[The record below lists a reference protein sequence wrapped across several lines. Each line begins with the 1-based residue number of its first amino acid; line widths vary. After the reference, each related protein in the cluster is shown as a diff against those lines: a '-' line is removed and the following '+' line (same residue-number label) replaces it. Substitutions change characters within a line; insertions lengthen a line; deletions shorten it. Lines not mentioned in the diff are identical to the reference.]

1 MFYQISLICRGFII
15 INVKLMYPSLRNKHF
30 FTKKRQERIYW
41 VNIIILLFITKTAD
55 NPSFPLLL
63 ALWSDG
69 FCNKSH
75 NKKFQHTDY
84 LGKNM
89 RKITQVISAVCLLF
103 ALNSS
108 AVALASS
115 PSPLNPGTNVARIAE
130 QAPIHWVSVAQIE
143 NSLAG
148 RPPMAVGFD
157 IDDTVLFSSPGFWR
171 GKKTFSPE
179 SEDYLKNPVFWEK
192 MNNGWDEFSI
202 PKEVARQ
209 LIDMHVRRGDA
220 IFFVTGRSPTKT
232 ETVSKTLADN
242 FHIPATNMNPV
253 IFAGDKP
260 GQNTKSQ
267 WLQDKNIRIF
277 YGDSDNDITAARD
290 VGARGIRI
298 LRASNSTYKP
308 LPQAGA
314 FGEEVIVNSEY

>member
-1 MFYQISLICRGFII
+1 
-15 INVKLMYPSLRNKHF
+15 
-30 FTKKRQERIYW
+30 
-41 VNIIILLFITKTAD
+41 
-55 NPSFPLLL
+55 
-63 ALWSDG
+63 
-69 FCNKSH
+69 
-75 NKKFQHTDY
+75 
-84 LGKNM
+84 M
-89 RKITQVISAVCLLF
+89 RKITQAISAVCLLF

-108 AVALASS
+108 AVAWPHLLHRLTLGLTLPGLLNRHPFIGFRSHKLKIASQGVRQWRWGLIS
-115 PSPLNPGTNVARIAE
+115 MTRY
-130 QAPIHWVSVAQIE
+130 
-143 NSLAG
+143 
-148 RPPMAVGFD
+148 F
-157 IDDTVLFSSPGFWR
+157 FSSPGFWR

>member
-1 MFYQISLICRGFII
+1 
-15 INVKLMYPSLRNKHF
+15 
-30 FTKKRQERIYW
+30 
-41 VNIIILLFITKTAD
+41 
-55 NPSFPLLL
+55 
-63 ALWSDG
+63 
-69 FCNKSH
+69 
-75 NKKFQHTDY
+75 
-84 LGKNM
+84 M
-89 RKITQVISAVCLLF
+89 RKITQAISAVCLLF

-115 PSPLNPGTNVARIAE
+115 PSPLNPGTNVARLAE

-220 IFFVTGRSPTKT
+220 IFFVTGRSPT
-232 ETVSKTLADN
+232 
-242 FHIPATNMNPV
+242 
-253 IFAGDKP
+253 GDKP